1 MPQEWV
7 AQQSHGGLFDFSMDW
22 NTEDFLHSPDGPLNI
37 SIGRL
42 SPVQHGSND
51 FQQEQFAQL
60 LRQFDFSQVN
70 EASGSGLSIVEQDD
84 DEAGPLSL
92 DNDAQRG
99 RQRTRMSK
107 RESSLPPEDA
117 PESLFQYLQLNTQVY
132 DQEEPYA
139 AHHMQPALTADLI
152 HSSECEE
159 PIPATR
165 TMPGGWGTDAA

>member
-1 MPQEWV
+1 
-7 AQQSHGGLFDFSMDW
+7 MDW
-22 NTEDFLHSPDGPLNI
+22 NTEDFLRSPSGPLEI

-42 SPVQHGSND
+42 SPVQHEAND

-60 LRQFDFSQVN
+60 LQQFDFSQVN
-70 EASGSGLSIVEQDD
+70 EASGSGLSIVERDYE
-84 DEAGPLSL
+84 EAGPPSL

-117 PESLFQYLQLNTQVY
+117 PESLFQYLQLNAQVY

-139 AHHMQPALTADLI
+139 PHHMQPVLTADVI
-152 HSSECEE
+152 PSSECEE
-159 PIPATR
+159 PTPAMR